1 MVVGGLPEPNK
12 THAADVC
19 NQAIDM
25 MMCAQKVTD
34 PTNPDKSITV
44 CLYIHVY
51 SLVVKCVCVCVC
63 VCICVC
69 LCTYMHACFSTSV
82 CNTVCSYMCV
92 RMCINVIYI
101 KYEKVYF

>member
-1 MVVGGLPEPNK
+1 METIGDAYMVVGGLPEPNK

-44 CLYIHVY
+44 CLNMH
-51 SLVVKCVCVCVC
+51 
-63 VCICVC
+63 
-69 LCTYMHACFSTSV
+69 TYVQFSS
-82 CNTVCSYMCV
+82 
-92 RMCINVIYI
+92 
-101 KYEKVYF
+101 